1 MENKIKKIS
10 KFSKKDD
17 SSVVLREI
25 KEYNINNDIIRN
37 TEFDEDG
44 NQSYEFIAK
53 YDDTNKLIQEIT
65 TFVDEE
71 DSETKDYSYEN
82 DLLSQIVI
90 NSGSG
95 WQTIL
100 KYNYDDSKNKVTIDV
115 LDEDGTKEE
124 TIIKIYNDKK
134 QIIEESLFDEDD
146 KLKSRTKYSFS
157 DENKMILQEEYD
169 NKDRIEKSTE
179 FSYNEKGKIELS
191 VAYNHK
197 GKIID
202 WQKLFYDENDRFSR
216 QEDMAGNV
224 ISFSYNNEGKE
235 TIEKHFSNNG
245 AEILNRTTRYD
256 DNNNIIEQISEGL
269 HNQESLSYEYE
280 YF

>member
-202 WQKLFYDENDRFSR
+202 WQKLFYDENNQFSR

-224 ISFSYNNEGKE
+224 ILFSYSNEGKE
-235 TIEKHFSNNG
+235 SIEKHFSNNG

-256 DNNNIIEQISEGL
+256 DNNNIIEQNSEGL
-269 HNQESLSYEYE
+269 HNQESISYEYE